1 MTARALPESCSRLV
15 PLYRGTLLA
24 VDDWRC
30 AGHDTPAGHEETSDA
45 HCLVVTR
52 RGAWELRVAGQ
63 PRLADP
69 GVAVTWPR
77 GRPTQVRHPL
87 GGGDHCTL
95 FRLTPA
101 GAEALAMTGA
111 GRRHEAD
118 GPLPPLL
125 PLDGPAYLR
134 HRRALAAARAGADPL
149 LVEETALGFL
159 RHAVPGAAPFATHS
173 AAARRHVD
181 AAREVIARDFRGRLT
196 VAGIARAAGCSP
208 FHLGR
213 LFREATGLSLHRAVT
228 RLRLREALERVLDEP
243 AALSRIA
250 LDAGFASHSHLTDAF
265 RAEYGVAPRH
275 LRGRGLPV

>member
-15 PLYRGTLLA
+15 PLYRGALVA

-30 AGHDTPAGHEETSDA
+30 AGHDTPAGHAETSDA

-52 RGAWELRVAGQ
+52 RGAWELRVEGR

-69 GVAVTWPR
+69 GVAVAWPR
-77 GRPTQVRHPL
+77 GRPTQVRHPI

-95 FRLTPA
+95 FRLTRA
-101 GAEALAMTGA
+101 GAEALALAGA
-111 GRRHEAD
+111 GRGHGTD

-125 PLDGPAYLR
+125 ALDGPAYLR
-134 HRRALAAARAGADPL
+134 HRCALAAARAGADPL
-149 LVEETALGFL
+149 MVEEMAVGFL
-159 RHAVPGAAPFATHS
+159 RHALPHAGAAATT
-173 AAARRHVD
+173 AAGTRRQVD

-213 LFREATGLSLHRAVT
+213 LFRAATGLSLHRAVT

-243 AALSRIA
+243 TALSRIA

-265 RAEYGVAPRH
+265 RAEYGVAPAR
-275 LRGRGLPV
+275 LRGRRLPA